1 MTGGPRERCQRR
13 TKKKHIIN
21 QISRAPP
28 PKKTK
33 GHGNWIKRASANLR
47 HLEISDQARNHT
59 TLGCGLSPANAN
71 QRRHSEI
78 CNSILRPA
86 PQRKKP
92 LLHLTAHRY
101 TPMRAPGPE
110 TPPREA
116 ENLAFTWQ
124 NLTGHGIFVFTPH
137 HRFQSQRELPF
148 NTIPQPGVYNRAH

>member
-28 PKKTK
+28 QKKTK
-33 GHGNWIKRASANLR
+33 GHVKLDKAAQCQFTAPGDIRPGQKSPNTRLWAFACKRKSA
-47 HLEISDQARNHT
+47 T
-59 TLGCGLSPANAN
+59 
-71 QRRHSEI
+71 HSEI

-92 LLHLTAHRY
+92 LLDLSAHRY

-124 NLTGHGIFVFTPH
+124 NLTGPGIFVFTPH